1 MTPTTPSSSSDCMPL
16 MHYHTATLSQNSMP
30 TLTPSST
37 HPPPIFHSSS
47 THPPPIFYPSFI
59 YPPPSSFTPF
69 SSFLTRPPFTHF
81 NPPHSSF
88 IPSFSLISPILP
100 SPILPSPILPSPTSA
115 HFPQS
120 LISRGYVPGQ
130 TRNFTRHNVGL
141 LAKPHCSGGHCWSFA
156 GHLLRRTAF
165 GGACKIGVDVGSI
178 LGELEKF

>member
-1 MTPTTPSSSSDCMPL
+1 MTPTTPSSSSDCVPF

-88 IPSFSLISPILP
+88 IPSFSLISPIFPSPIFP
-100 SPILPSPILPSPTSA
+100 SPILPSLPLTFHSLSSA
-115 HFPQS
+115 GDMYLDRQG
-120 LISRGYVPGQ
+120 ISHDTMWDFWQNHIALGVIAGVLLVICYVEL
-130 TRNFTRHNVGL
+130 RLVV
-141 LAKPHCSGGHCWSFA
+141 LAK
-156 GHLLRRTAF
+156 
-165 GGACKIGVDVGSI
+165 
-178 LGELEKF
+178 